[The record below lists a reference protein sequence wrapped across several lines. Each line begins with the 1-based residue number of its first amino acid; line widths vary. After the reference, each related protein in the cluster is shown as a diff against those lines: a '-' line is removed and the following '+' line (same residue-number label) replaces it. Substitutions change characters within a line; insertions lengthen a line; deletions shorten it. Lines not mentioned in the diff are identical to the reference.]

1 MFDRLEIENLPEN
14 PYQSLNSFLFE
25 LNEDIPEKGKIYEY
39 FTIDEIIDD
48 EGNLI
53 QHKINMIF
61 TVTKMENHRIK
72 KVHLKIVYLSE
83 DDKSSDDKN
92 EKTEQKDGE

>member
-1 MFDRLEIENLPEN
+1 MTEN

-48 EGNLI
+48 EGNLT

-72 KVHLKIVYLSE
+72 KVHLKIVYLSD
-83 DDKSSDDKN
+83 DDKAGDDKN
-92 EKTEQKDGE
+92 EKSEKTDAE